1 MIKQAIIPRA
11 GLGTRLLPLPNFAP
25 KELLPINGI
34 PILQYLI
41 EECIDSGIKEI
52 ILIVSPFSKKI
63 IQNYYFHNNKI
74 EEFLKKK
81 KDKKILQEYKKI
93 KKYRKMIKFVLQKK
107 PTGTADAVFKTKKFI
122 NNDYFLMLLADDLII
137 KKNCSKSMIALNKK
151 YNSSVIAAKIVK
163 KKEVTRY
170 GICKIKNKLSSKDY
184 FINDVVE
191 KPSVK
196 KSPSNKAVIGRY
208 ILQKKFAK
216 IKYQK
221 KGINDEL
228 HITDTIKSLIYE
240 KFKFIAHIFEGEYM
254 DCGTMEGYK
263 KSSLKTF
270 QKAL

>member
-1 MIKQAIIPRA
+1 MA
-11 GLGTRLLPLPNFAP
+11 GLGTRLLPLTNFAP

-74 EEFLKKK
+74 EEFLRKK

-163 KKEVTRY
+163 KKLRDTEYV
-170 GICKIKNKLSSKDY
+170 KLSSKDY

-196 KSPSNKAVIGRY
+196 SHHLIKQLLKISSKRN
-208 ILQKKFAK
+208 FAK
-216 IKYQK
+216 
-221 KGINDEL
+221 
-228 HITDTIKSLIYE
+228 
-240 KFKFIAHIFEGEYM
+240 
-254 DCGTMEGYK
+254 
-263 KSSLKTF
+263 
-270 QKAL
+270 